1 MSRETGQRPGDPK
14 RPETELEPAHDPDT
28 GHRHDDPDTPGRP
41 VASDDRERADEP
53 QPSLDVPAAD
63 LPTAKPTHIEAEDAS
78 SWPDDVSRPD
88 GVPRPGVF
96 RWISAAFLV
105 FVALAGFAGYQLGRA
120 GDIPAEDGADV
131 GFARDMQTHH
141 NQAVQMAL
149 IIRDK
154 TTDPTLR
161 AVAYDIATSQ
171 QQQSGQMY
179 GWLAHWGMPMT
190 SSQPSMA
197 WMSAGDHQ
205 PEAKADGQPP
215 ATGHTAGNGTSAA
228 SSGHDGM
235 VMGAPVQSSDAAGSP
250 SGSMGMA
257 TAAQIRALQG
267 ATGVEAERAFLRL
280 MIAHHRGGVTMAQ
293 AALRLADQ
301 PEVLTLARSIEAA
314 QTVEITQLQ
323 QLLKDRS

>member
-1 MSRETGQRPGDPK
+1 MRQ
-14 RPETELEPAHDPDT
+14 
-28 GHRHDDPDTPGRP
+28 RHDEPDATGRP
-41 VASDDRERADEP
+41 VASGDRERADES
-53 QPSLDVPAAD
+53 QSSRHVPTSD
-63 LPTAKPTHIEAEDAS
+63 GPTANPTHSEAENSSSRAS
-78 SWPDDVSRPD
+78 GAVRPD
-88 GVPRPGVF
+88 VF

-120 GDIPAEDGADV
+120 GDVPAEDGADV

-205 PEAKADGQPP
+205 LESPADRQPP
-215 ATGHTAGNGTSAA
+215 ATGPTTAGTATSAA
-228 SSGHDGM
+228 SGGHDGM
-235 VMGAPVQSSDAAGSP
+235 VMGAPVQSSDAGGNQ

-267 ATGVEAERAFLRL
+267 ATGIEAERSFLRL

-314 QTVEITQLQ
+314 QTAELTQLQ